1 MRQLH
6 QLQSVT
12 WRKHSSKCEEEKTF
26 LQRWPVPICSMQA
39 GGSNIKNFL
48 MLPQI
53 WHTARPHKKIIP
65 TRVRMD
71 DVFYAYRHLESA
83 TYFQTI
89 ISTILFPL
97 FDHHLITPKASLL
110 QIAAETKKTPLL
122 SLTLC
127 QVRASKT
134 TFWQQYFHFTNVFV
148 IFSEETN

>member
-1 MRQLH
+1 MNKKRRFFNVGRFPYAPCKLEAAI
-6 QLQSVT
+6 L
-12 WRKHSSKCEEEKTF
+12 KT
-26 LQRWPVPICSMQA
+26 
-39 GGSNIKNFL
+39 FL

-97 FDHHLITPKASLL
+97 FDHHLLIPKASLL
-110 QIAAETKKTPLL
+110 KIAAETKKTPVL

-127 QVRASKT
+127 LVRASKI
-134 TFWQQYFHFTNVFV
+134 TFLAT
-148 IFSEETN
+148 IFSFHKCVCNFFRGN